1 MVRWKC
7 GKLLLWDATCP
18 DTYAP
23 SYSPNAT
30 SEAGAVATQAEE
42 RKEAKYAHLNPVH
55 SFSPVAIETSGVFGP
70 KTMQF
75 VRELGQRLECVT
87 GEARSTNFL
96 FQRVSVAVQHGNSAS
111 VLGTMDYSAAI
122 DIFHC

>member
-1 MVRWKC
+1 M
-7 GKLLLWDATCP
+7 WDATCP
-18 DTYAP
+18 DTYAL

-42 RKEAKYAHLNPVH
+42 RKEAKYAHLNPMH

-87 GEARSTNFL
+87 GEARSTNFC
-96 FQRVSVAVQHGNSAS
+96 FRESRWQFSVVIQHQCWAPWTI
-111 VLGTMDYSAAI
+111 LPPL
-122 DIFHC
+122 IFFIVNYIS